1 VDEQRSGLPQ
11 PTRRSC
17 EDGSEAVSVSNPT
30 LARLA
35 ALVREDGGL
44 LADALHEHPQ
54 GATPHGDAVARGPRA
69 EGHPADL
76 PLVIE
81 AVREGYLLHYA
92 TPRLMSRDDDD
103 LALLAGDRLY
113 ALGLERLS
121 AAGDLLAVAAL
132 ADLISLSAQAQSLGD
147 ATLAD
152 AVWAAGCAEV
162 GWGPSDELQ
171 AAKKRA
177 IAGENDAA
185 ERLVAVARHV
195 AGDLAPAR

>member
-1 VDEQRSGLPQ
+1 
-11 PTRRSC
+11 
-17 EDGSEAVSVSNPT
+17 VSNPT

-44 LADALHEHPQ
+44 LADALRQ
-54 GATPHGDAVARGPRA
+54 DADGATPHGDAVARGPRA
-69 EGHPADL
+69 DGHPADL

-81 AVREGYLLHYA
+81 AVREGYLLHYGA
-92 TPRLMSRDDDD
+92 PRLLSRDDDD

-113 ALGLERLS
+113 ALGLERLA

-132 ADLISLSAQAQSLGD
+132 ADLIALSAQVQSLGD

-171 AAKKRA
+171 AAKRAA
-177 IAGENDAA
+177 IAGENGAS
-185 ERLVAVARHV
+185 ERLGAAARHV